1 MRFAKLHGC
10 GNDYVFVDA
19 RDAVG
24 MDAPVAA
31 RRIADR
37 RCGVGSDGL
46 ILVAPVGP
54 SAIRVEMYNADG
66 SRAPMCGNGVRCA
79 AKFAIESELIGNPAR
94 VLVDGNDLLAISSIE
109 LPGDVRFPDA
119 VIRRCLDLAANNTQS
134 VELTFVDVATDSGP
148 RPVVAHLID
157 GIVGYAAVD
166 MAAATFDVPSMRG
179 AVNVDAETIIDHPLD
194 VADKSYRVT
203 CVSLGNIHA
212 VVFVDDLSRIDVA
225 AEGAAIES
233 CGWFP
238 TGANVH
244 FAQVESPDR
253 VRMGIWERGSGI
265 TFACGSGAC
274 AVVAAGQ
281 TTHRT
286 IGECE
291 VRMPGGSVHV
301 IITDRAYLLGP
312 TKLAFRGEWLPQVE

>member
-10 GNDYVFVDA
+10 GNDYVFVSA
-19 RDAVG
+19 RDASG
-24 MDAPVAA
+24 LDAAEA
-31 RRIADR
+31 SRRMADR

-46 ILVAPVGP
+46 ILVDAVGP

-79 AKFAIESELIGNPAR
+79 AKFAIESELITSPAR
-94 VLVDGNDLLAISSIE
+94 AAVMGGVAKALTSITLPEHVQFPGAVLEKCLA
-109 LPGDVRFPDA
+109 
-119 VIRRCLDLAANNTQS
+119 LAGKGARS
-134 VELTFVDVATDSGP
+134 AEFIFVDVATDSGP
-148 RPVVAHLID
+148 RPVVAHSID
-157 GIVGYAAVD
+157 GIVGYAVVD
-166 MAAATFDVPSMRG
+166 MAGASFDVRSMGG
-179 AVNVDAETIIDHPLD
+179 AVNVDADRVIDHPLE
-194 VADKSYRVT
+194 SHRVT

-212 VVFVDDLSRIDVA
+212 VVSVDDLSQVDVA
-225 AEGAAIES
+225 ADGAAIES

-244 FAQVESPDR
+244 FAQIESRDR
-253 VRMGIWERGSGI
+253 IRIGIWERGSGI

-274 AVVAAGQ
+274 AVVAAGLATDR
-281 TTHRT
+281 TT
-286 IGECE
+286 GECE

-312 TKLAFRGEWLPQVE
+312 TKLAFRGEWSPQGESLS

>member
-19 RDAVG
+19 RDAAE
-24 MDAPVAA
+24 MDAAETS

-46 ILVAPVGP
+46 ILVEAVGP

-79 AKFAIESELIGNPAR
+79 AKFAIESELITSPAR
-94 VLVDGNDLLAISSIE
+94 APVTGGVVPALTSIVLPEHVH
-109 LPGDVRFPDA
+109 FPDA
-119 VIRRCLDLAANNTQS
+119 VLEKCLALAGKSARS
-134 VELTFVDVATDSGP
+134 AEFIFVDVATDSGP
-148 RPVVAHLID
+148 RPVAAHSID

-166 MAAATFDVPSMRG
+166 MAVASFDVRSMGG
-179 AVNVDAETIIDHPLD
+179 AVNVDADRVIDHPLEING
-194 VADKSYRVT
+194 KSHQVT

-212 VVFVDDLSRIDVA
+212 AVFVDDLSRINVA
-225 AEGAAIES
+225 ADGSAIES

-238 TGANVH
+238 AGANVH
-244 FAQVESPDR
+244 FAQIESPNS

-265 TFACGSGAC
+265 TAACGSGAC
-274 AVVAAGQ
+274 AVVAAGYATQ
-281 TTHRT
+281 RT
-286 IGECE
+286 ASECE

-301 IITDRAYLLGP
+301 IITNGAYLIGP
-312 TKLAFRGEWLPQVE
+312 TQLAFRGEWARPPQ